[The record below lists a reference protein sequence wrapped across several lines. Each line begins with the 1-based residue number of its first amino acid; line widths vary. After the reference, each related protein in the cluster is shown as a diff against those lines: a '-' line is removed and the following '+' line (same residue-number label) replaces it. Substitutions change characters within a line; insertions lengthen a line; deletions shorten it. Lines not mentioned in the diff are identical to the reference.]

1 MHLCMYVRVC
11 IHVCVSVCIF
21 VRMYV
26 CMWQRK
32 SSNLQPRDLVLLR
45 EDNTTPLYWPTPVIT
60 DIHPRAN
67 SIILVVTLRN
77 SKGISNVPLQN
88 FASCRMQIVNDNHLF
103 AVGSMFMLEIKLL
116 Y

>member
-45 EDNTTPLYWPTPVIT
+45 EDNTTQL
-60 DIHPRAN
+60 H
-67 SIILVVTLRN
+67 
-77 SKGISNVPLQN
+77 
-88 FASCRMQIVNDNHLF
+88 
-103 AVGSMFMLEIKLL
+103 
-116 Y
+116 